1 MARRFT
7 NLQFGPMHLRPLLR
21 RRMERGE
28 HLIAWGVAAGQN
40 DRSSLH
46 VAAYLLPGI
55 GPAIAAAAAS
65 SNKRLVI
72 VTSRRLL
79 VVLNKHP
86 RKVKRDLAV
95 CFETP
100 HEYLTVSRRSRRHAR
115 FEFAAPGFD
124 PPLRVA
130 LENARSARS
139 RRLAEA
145 LSALTIDPA
154 KGPASGAGR
163 P

>member
-28 HLIAWGVAAGQN
+28 HLIAWGVAVGQN
-40 DRSSLH
+40 DGSSLH
-46 VAAYLLPGI
+46 IAAYLLPGI

-72 VTSRRLL
+72 VTSRRLV

-95 CFETP
+95 CFEAA
-100 HEYLTVSRRSRRHAR
+100 HEYLTVTRRSRRNSR
-115 FEFAAPGFD
+115 FQLAAPGFN
-124 PPLRVA
+124 PPLKIA
-130 LENARSARS
+130 LENHRSARAK
-139 RRLAEA
+139 RLAEA
-145 LSALTIDPA
+145 LSALTNDPA
-154 KGPASGAGR
+154 KDAASRAGR